1 MFDFQFYLYNFTKL
15 LPAHCHNER
24 KLVANAKQWLCKR
37 SHFIPRNSHH
47 HCAHPPRPRPLHCDC
62 PFTAMHQG
70 RLLFTFQI
78 YHRRKAHTRI
88 TQCVALAKTHP
99 LWMPRLLHWS
109 IRAAPSCRHTLMDAR
124 SSRNCVRAKRAPWLS
139 THKDI
144 GVHIRL
150 SIPLQQHR
158 MTLIRY
164 TVYTHLYCEKVACA
178 VGVVFSIARYIPC
191 VEWMET
197 QQRETRT

>member
-15 LPAHCHNER
+15 LAAHCHNER

-47 HCAHPPRPRPLHCDC
+47 HCAHPPRPRPLHC
-62 PFTAMHQG
+62 PFTAIQG

-78 YHRRKAHTRI
+78 YHGRKAHTRI

-144 GVHIRL
+144 GVHIRFINTAPTTPNDVD
-150 SIPLQQHR
+150 SIHCIH
-158 MTLIRY
+158 TLILREGC
-164 TVYTHLYCEKVACA
+164 LRCWCGLFDCA
-178 VGVVFSIARYIPC
+178 IYSLR
-191 VEWMET
+191 WMNGNAT
-197 QQRETRT
+197 TRDEDIV